1 MIAAARLRDDA
12 LHFDGAILRIDDRVT
27 ARCGGGQGDEIAED
41 AVAQRVMGD
50 LAYALMLIGGHSDD
64 VKNQ

>member
-1 MIAAARLRDDA
+1 M
-12 LHFDGAILRIDDRVT
+12 T
-27 ARCGGGQGDEIAED
+27 ARGAGGQVDEIAED
-41 AVAQRVMGD
+41 AVAEGVMGD